1 MAESLREHLV
11 AFFEEQQKLVEAEA
25 LRLLLESHHPLL
37 VSREVVDRAGAGS
50 GFVTADMVV
59 AVLGERRP
67 SAGPAAR
74 SGGASPAN
82 RRPTPVEGFALLQEG
97 FQPPPP
103 AATPLDGFS
112 RLFQSRYRAL
122 ERLLRGR
129 PALPNLR
136 PIRELRPADG
146 TASVI
151 GMVREIRETQKRR
164 HLLVTID
171 DASGTL
177 EMLVAK
183 DSPGGRLPFVPDE
196 VIGARL
202 RLGRSEERGPGRIPL
217 AVGIERP
224 DVPTD
229 RTVGRA
235 ERPARVLFLSDLH
248 IGSRSFLSAE
258 WSRLVD
264 FLRERGPRPELARSI
279 DHVVIAGDLVDGIG
293 IYPRQERDLAIP
305 DIVEQYAE
313 LGRRLAELP
322 ARLTIVVVPG
332 NHDAVCSAEPQPALP
347 PTLVEELPTN
357 VRALA
362 NPSTFALDGVVVEA
376 YHGRGFD
383 DLIPMIPGASYGRPT
398 EVMRRMLQM
407 RHLGPIYGDR
417 TPLAPLA
424 HDGLVID
431 PLPDILVTG
440 HLHTY
445 AADRYRGVLM
455 LNASAWQSETEYQ
468 RMRNIVPVPAHA
480 AVVDLASLDLA
491 TVDCT
496 RDPVVVTAE
505 GPA

>member
-1 MAESLREHLV
+1 MAGGLREHLV
-11 AFFEEQQKLVEAEA
+11 AYFTEHEKLVEAEA

-37 VSREVVDRAGAGS
+37 VSREVVERAGGGS

-59 AVLGERRP
+59 AVLDDRRAI
-67 SAGPAAR
+67 SGARAGPTA
-74 SGGASPAN
+74 
-82 RRPTPVEGFALLQEG
+82 PTPLERAPTLVEGFAVVREG
-97 FQPPPP
+97 FAPPP
-103 AATPLDGFS
+103 ASATPLDGYSTLFHS
-112 RLFQSRYRAL
+112 RFHAL

-136 PIRELRPADG
+136 PIRDLRPADG

-151 GMVREIRETQKRR
+151 GMVREIRETQKKR
-164 HLLVTID
+164 HLIVTVDDPSGSLELLVP
-171 DASGTL
+171 
-177 EMLVAK
+177 K
-183 DSPGGRLPFVPDE
+183 DSPGARVPFVPDE
-196 VIGARL
+196 VIGVKL
-202 RLGRSEERGPGRIPL
+202 RLGREEDRGPGRIPL

-224 DVPTD
+224 DVPTQ

-235 ERPARVLFLSDLH
+235 ERPCQVLFLSDLH
-248 IGSRSFLSAE
+248 IGSRSFLATE
-258 WSRLVD
+258 WARLVD
-264 FLRERGPRPELARSI
+264 FLQERGPRPEIARQI
-279 DHVVIAGDLVDGIG
+279 QYVVIAGDLVDGIG

-322 ARLTIVVVPG
+322 GRLTIVVVPG
-332 NHDAVCSAEPQPALP
+332 NHDAVCTVEPQPALLP
-347 PTLVEELPTN
+347 SLVEQLPTN

-445 AADRYRGVLM
+445 GFDRYRGVLT

-480 AVVDLASLDLA
+480 AVVDLATLA
-491 TVDCT
+491 LRTVDCGV
-496 RDPVVVTAE
+496 DPVTVTEEAT
-505 GPA
+505 